1 MDTMQ
6 FSYNRQIDI
15 KHPCPFNLKGLDK
28 EIENQHYLLNE
39 YGEHDDNLGFKDLMD
54 ENPQITN
61 SIKKSWYNF
70 LSIAGKPNEEIIDY
84 LNDNFGQNFH
94 KSFKEG
100 ETVTNDNIVIKDGM
114 IKAGIWSIL
123 SKEQCQTIKTSY
135 IETEAN
141 EIHFHCVGS
150 AYEVLCFKE
159 SGVFSKEEMPH
170 IEAYDKNYMS
180 ETKYLPFISNI
191 RQRNITQKITDT
203 NTNTNT
209 QKTDR
214 RILVVVC
221 NPVPSMNKDIIK
233 GMVANN
239 TIYAGLLIIGEVMTG
254 RCISADMLA
263 NLSKCKWTFK
273 NFWHEPGISYDDF
286 NYNRELTKLRKKFC
300 RTTHN
305 ISQILFV
312 NNDLINFDNRPF
324 VKDTSLY
331 YKIKGINS
339 MDELIFLILY
349 HIHALENYGVPHYL
363 NDFSLDTLSANIKK
377 YINELPTYIIKRYFT
392 ALRKHKKLFK
402 VYYAFYSK
410 ELCTLFG
417 PIFKLCYNITTR
429 TDITLRMGIFERIN
443 VTFKHFI
450 DIKRETTKKY
460 KKELDVKYNLCEVC
474 YSEVNQKCK
483 KCNVHYCD
491 MQCAEIDEIL
501 LNHSQTCEYNLPL
514 KLSLTKERIPLEI
527 INWKE
532 SINDGTFKKQIV
544 KICSDI
550 KSEDDFKFIVNDTIQ
565 DSLTIQ
571 NCKDMIDNKIIVNM
585 YYKP

>member
-1 MDTMQ
+1 
-6 FSYNRQIDI
+6 
-15 KHPCPFNLKGLDK
+15 
-28 EIENQHYLLNE
+28 
-39 YGEHDDNLGFKDLMD
+39 
-54 ENPQITN
+54 
-61 SIKKSWYNF
+61 
-70 LSIAGKPNEEIIDY
+70 
-84 LNDNFGQNFH
+84 
-94 KSFKEG
+94 
-100 ETVTNDNIVIKDGM
+100 
-114 IKAGIWSIL
+114 
-123 SKEQCQTIKTSY
+123 
-135 IETEAN
+135 
-141 EIHFHCVGS
+141 
-150 AYEVLCFKE
+150 
-159 SGVFSKEEMPH
+159 
-170 IEAYDKNYMS
+170 
-180 ETKYLPFISNI
+180 
-191 RQRNITQKITDT
+191 
-203 NTNTNT
+203 
-209 QKTDR
+209 
-214 RILVVVC
+214 
-221 NPVPSMNKDIIK
+221 MNKDIIK

-286 NYNRELTKLRKKFC
+286 NYNRELTKLRQKFC

-305 ISQILFV
+305 MSQILFV

-324 VKDTSLY
+324 VKDTILY

-450 DIKRETTKKY
+450 DIKRETTKNI
-460 KKELDVKYNLCEVC
+460 KKNLMLSIIYVRFVIVKLIKSVRNVM
-474 YSEVNQKCK
+474 SIIVI
-483 KCNVHYCD
+483 CNVLKLMKSFKSH
-491 MQCAEIDEIL
+491 
-501 LNHSQTCEYNLPL
+501 QTCEYNLPL
-514 KLSLTKERIPLEI
+514 KLSLTKERII
-527 INWKE
+527 RN
-532 SINDGTFKKQIV
+532 
-544 KICSDI
+544 
-550 KSEDDFKFIVNDTIQ
+550 
-565 DSLTIQ
+565 
-571 NCKDMIDNKIIVNM
+571 
-585 YYKP
+585 Y